1 PQVGHRFR
9 RPGGSHSWSW
19 SLVTRPVPMNSVTA
33 APMSP
38 AFPAAPAAVR
48 TPAGDNKVEKQF
60 SPLVQQFLSYLK
72 LEKHFS
78 EYTVKSYGADLIQFG
93 QYLSGEIGQHNSD
106 HSGNGSGNGSVAP
119 APASKVSPEELD
131 KRQLGCEPLTI

>member
-1 PQVGHRFR
+1 MSVFAGRVAVIPWF
-9 RPGGSHSWSW
+9 WSI
-19 SLVTRPVPMNSVTA
+19 VTRPVPMNSVA

-38 AFPAAPAAVR
+38 AFPAAAFQ
-48 TPAGDNKVEKQF
+48 AGRGHSGEKAEKHF

-93 QYLSGEIGQHNSD
+93 QFLSGEIGQARP
-106 HSGNGSGNGSVAP
+106 SGATAKPRAATARRRRRRRCRRRNWTSGSSA
-119 APASKVSPEELD
+119 AS
-131 KRQLGCEPLTI
+131 R